1 VVYGLK
7 PSSRWVNGLAIS
19 LATVVLTACAA
30 GGQAASSPR
39 SNAAAASGSA
49 SPTID
54 PFANDYP
61 LPSDSPSQL
70 GGPTAGST
78 YVPILMYHYIRIN
91 PDPHDLLG
99 FNLSVTP
106 HDFAVQMLYLQATGF
121 HVVSLGTAIEAI
133 RTHRSLPSRPVVL
146 TFDDGYRDFYTVA
159 APVLQRLNFTATSF
173 VVSGFL
179 GRARYMT
186 PQMVQILD
194 AEGFTIGDHTVDH
207 AALSSLP
214 AARAAWEMSTA
225 RSALEGLIH
234 HPVVD
239 LAYPGGDFNPSV
251 EQQVRQL
258 GFQDALSTLPGPYH
272 TDSTLYALTRQRVSG
287 GISMGY
293 YAQLTGG
300 PAPTAAWLQW
310 ANGAAGPVLAG
321 SGHWVG
327 RFL

>member
-1 VVYGLK
+1 
-7 PSSRWVNGLAIS
+7 VNGLAIL
-19 LATVVLTACAA
+19 LATVLLTACAGA
-30 GGQAASSPR
+30 GGVRPPSNRPAS
-39 SNAAAASGSA
+39 SA
-49 SPTID
+49 SPPVD

-61 LPSDSPSQL
+61 LPTDSPSEL

-91 PDPHDLLG
+91 PDPHDQLG

-106 HDFAVQMLYLQATGF
+106 HDFAVQMLYLQANGF
-121 HVVSLGTAIEAI
+121 HVVSLGTAVEAI
-133 RTHRSLPSRPVVL
+133 RTHRALPSRPVVL

-186 PQMVQILD
+186 PQMVEILD

-207 AALSSLP
+207 AALASLP
-214 AARAAWEMSTA
+214 AARAAWEMATA
-225 RSALEGLIH
+225 RTALEGLVH

-239 LAYPGGDFNPSV
+239 LAYPGGSFNPSV
-251 EQQVRQL
+251 EHQVQQL
-258 GFQDALSTLPGPYH
+258 GFQDALSTMAGPFH
-272 TDSTLYALTRQRVSG
+272 TDATLYALTRQRVCG
-287 GISMGY
+287 GISVAY

-310 ANGAAGPVLAG
+310 ANSAAGPLLAG
-321 SGHWVG
+321 SGRWVG